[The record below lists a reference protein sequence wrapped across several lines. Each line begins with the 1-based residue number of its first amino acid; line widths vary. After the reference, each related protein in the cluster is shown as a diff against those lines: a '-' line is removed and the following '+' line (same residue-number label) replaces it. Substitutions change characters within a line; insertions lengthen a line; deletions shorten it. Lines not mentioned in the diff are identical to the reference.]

1 MTLAMTTSLYCLLI
15 AVVLPYLLAGSSLYF
30 RLKQFGTINTREPR
44 QQAAELQGAGA
55 RVVAAQLNA
64 WEALLVFAAA
74 LFVASIS
81 GVGTETVN
89 QASLI
94 FIAGRVL
101 HGVFYI
107 ADNAPLRSL
116 SFAVSFGSCISL
128 FIAAL
133 F

>member
-1 MTLAMTTSLYCLLI
+1 MTTSLYCLLI

-44 QQAAELQGAGA
+44 QQAAELQGA